1 MSASLT
7 STGQVA
13 APQNEAFPP
22 FLIIPHQSG
31 GIGKVQSERAG
42 QAPFLKERLTVY
54 EKPDARLHCH
64 PWADGFYSE
73 VLTGEFVEVRA
84 YEAYDSYVY
93 DSYVLVAYHRKAGD
107 NYLCPADDI
116 HMITRM
122 RPGTKTHMKCT
133 GLKVGAPNWFN
144 YTVADIDEDPRIIGE
159 VLAALDPSTTGDF
172 AAYVEHFNG
181 LGVKLTLTQQ
191 APDPS
196 FGKLVGAIN
205 AKPA

>member
-22 FLIIPHQSG
+22 FLIIPHVSG

-64 PWADGFYSE
+64 PWADGFHSE

-84 YEAYDSYVY
+84 YKAYDSYV
-93 DSYVLVAYHRKAGD
+93 LTAFHRKAGD
-107 NYLCPADDI
+107 TYFCHADDI

-122 RPGTKTHMKCT
+122 RPGTRTHMKCT
-133 GLKVGAPNWFN
+133 GLKVGSPNWFN
-144 YTVADIDEDPRIIGE
+144 YTVVGIDEDPRIIEE
-159 VLAALDPSTTGDF
+159 VLAALDPSTRGDF
-172 AAYVEHFNG
+172 NIYVEDFNG
-181 LGVKLTLTQQ
+181 LGVKVSLTQQ

>member
-1 MSASLT
+1 MSASLPLT

-13 APQNEAFPP
+13 APKNEAFPP
-22 FLIIPHQSG
+22 FLIIPHVSG

-73 VLTGEFVEVRA
+73 VLSEEFVEVRA
-84 YEAYDSYVY
+84 EKSGDG
-93 DSYVLVAYHRKAGD
+93 YVLVAYHRKAGD
-107 NYLCPADDI
+107 TYFCPANDI

-122 RPGTKTHMKCT
+122 RPGTRTHMKCT
-133 GLKVGAPNWFN
+133 GLKVGSPNWFN
-144 YTVADIDEDPRIIGE
+144 YTVVGIDEDPRIIGE
-159 VLAALDPSTTGDF
+159 VLAALEPSTTGDF

-181 LGVKLTLTQQ
+181 LGVKVSLTQQ